1 MAVTSFLTVIAL
13 LLTIIVTKLVVR
25 KIVGPVQKERPAPPL
40 VSWISMMSALP
51 TLLTKGQQVVIQ
63 DLHTKLGSVFTL
75 SFFGVKKVTF
85 LVGPEVTA
93 HFYQAPESEISI
105 DNLYE
110 FTVPIFGKGVLY
122 DVDLATRSKQIR
134 FCTDAIKP
142 MKLKNHVDSLVQEVQ
157 DYFSKWGQEGIVDLK
172 HEIGNM
178 LMLIAGRCLLGVDI
192 RGTMLGEVSTLLH
205 DIDHNGLHLFSFF
218 FPYLPIP
225 SHKQR
230 DKARTKLGEM
240 FGNIVRSR
248 KNSSHI
254 GVDVLQN
261 FIDSQYKD
269 EYSMSDDE
277 ITGLLIAL
285 LFGGHHSSSNTAT
298 WTGACLLSHEKYLV
312 AAIEEQKE
320 VMGQYGERIDY
331 NILLEMRTLHC
342 CIKEALRMHATSS
355 LLIRHAKKEFSVQTR
370 EGTTYEIP
378 EGHTL
383 ASSTVVSNNLSYI
396 YKDPHIYDPY
406 RFSEGREEDKVGVKF
421 CYTSFSGG
429 RHACLG
435 EHFAYMQ
442 IKVIWSYLLRNF
454 ELKLISPFP
463 EDEWEKFIP
472 GPRGKVMVSY
482 KRQHLV
488 IT

>member
-1 MAVTSFLTVIAL
+1 MAVTTC
-13 LLTIIVTKLVVR
+13 LTITMLMFTIIIIKLVV
-25 KIVGPVQKERPAPPL
+25 KGVVSPVRKERSLPPV
-40 VSWISMMSALP
+40 VSGVYMMLALP
-51 TLLTKGQQVVIQ
+51 TLLTKGQQTIIQ

-105 DNLYE
+105 GNLYD
-110 FTVPIFGKGVLY
+110 FTVPIFGQGVLY
-122 DVDLATRSKQIR
+122 DADLATRSKQIR
-134 FCTDAIKP
+134 FCTDAIQP
-142 MKLKNHVDSLVQEVQ
+142 MKLKNQVDALVREVH
-157 DYFSKWGQEGIVDLK
+157 DYFSKWGQDGIVDLK
-172 HEIGNM
+172 HEAGNI

-192 RGTMLGEVSTLLH
+192 RGEMLGKVSTLLH
-205 DIDHNGLHLFSFF
+205 AIDDNGLHLLSFL

-225 SHKQR
+225 SHKRR
-230 DKARTKLGEM
+230 DRARTKLGEI

-248 KNSSHI
+248 KTSGHI

-261 FIDSQYKD
+261 FID
-269 EYSMSDDE
+269 ENSMSDDQ

-285 LFGGHHSSSNTAT
+285 LFGGHHSSTNTTT
-298 WTGACLLSHEKYLV
+298 WMGACLLSHAKYLV
-312 AAIEEQKE
+312 AATEEQKK
-320 VMGQYGERIDY
+320 VIGKHGEHIDY
-331 NILLEMRTLHC
+331 NILLEMGTLHC

-355 LLIRHAKKEFSVQTR
+355 LLIRHAKKSFTVQTR
-370 EGTTYEIP
+370 EGNTYEIP

-383 ASSTVVSNNLSYI
+383 ATSMVVSNNLPYI

-406 RFSEGREEDKVGVKF
+406 RFSPGREEDKVGGKF
-421 CYTSFSGG
+421 SYTSFSGG

-463 EDEWEKFIP
+463 ENEWEKFIP

-482 KRQHLV
+482 KRRHLV
-488 IT
+488 ST